1 MSGFLPFRATAE
13 ASQTD
18 MSEGALTEGRTAS
31 EASARTDAEERVLGR
46 LDHALRSLRNV
57 GVESLPPA
65 PSRIESRE
73 RRALHPDRKRAAL
86 ALALAHAHFGAGALE
101 AAERE
106 FRDAVALEPE
116 NADARCGLVV
126 TLANLLRLDVAEREL
141 QAAEQAG
148 VRLSPSVR
156 DEIEKRRGAGPS

>member
-1 MSGFLPFRATAE
+1 VAGFLPSRAPAE
-13 ASQTD
+13 ASQTG
-18 MSEGALTEGRTAS
+18 MSEGALTDGRTPS
-31 EASARTDAEERVLGR
+31 EDSARAEAEERVLGR
-46 LDHALRSLRNV
+46 LDHALRSLRKL
-57 GVESLPPA
+57 GVQSLLPA
-65 PSRIESRE
+65 PSPVESRE

-126 TLANLLRLDVAEREL
+126 TLANLFRLDEAERAL
-141 QAAEQAG
+141 HAAEQAG

-156 DEIEKRRGAGPS
+156 DEIEKRRGAAPS

>member
-1 MSGFLPFRATAE
+1 VAGFLPFRAPAE
-13 ASQTD
+13 ASQTG
-18 MSEGALTEGRTAS
+18 MSEGALTDGRTPG
-31 EASARTDAEERVLGR
+31 EDSARTEAEERVLGR
-46 LDHALRSLRNV
+46 LDHALRSLRNL
-57 GVESLPPA
+57 GVQSLPPA
-65 PSRIESRE
+65 PSPVEPRE

-116 NADARCGLVV
+116 NPDAHCGLVV
-126 TLANLLRLDVAEREL
+126 TLANLFRLDDAERAL
-141 QAAEQAG
+141 HAAEQAG

-156 DEIEKRRGAGPS
+156 DEIEKRRGAGNS

>member
-1 MSGFLPFRATAE
+1 M
-13 ASQTD
+13 
-18 MSEGALTEGRTAS
+18 
-31 EASARTDAEERVLGR
+31 
-46 LDHALRSLRNV
+46 
-57 GVESLPPA
+57 
-65 PSRIESRE
+65 ESRE
-73 RRALHPDRKRAAL
+73 RCALHPDRKRAAL

-126 TLANLLRLDVAEREL
+126 TLANLFRLDEAEREL
-141 QAAEQAG
+141 HAAEQSG

-156 DEIEKRRGAGPS
+156 GEIEKRRGAGPS